1 MRRISP
7 NAWRLLIISAAL
19 QIVIFPLLNL
29 YVFSWIAVAPLLVA
43 ILQARSPETLQLDRQ
58 ERLLPA
64 TPWQGFLLGY
74 VCGILWFAGT
84 CYWIFDTMHRYG
96 GLPVPTAVLALILF
110 CMYVGLYHGLFGL
123 LLALVAGWNSDRL
136 STPLRPEAAKLGGL
150 KSIQTAASIRRALAS
165 APFLWVAVELARTR
179 ITAFPW
185 ELLGYSQTANFSLT
199 RITTIVGVY
208 GLSFEILL
216 VNSVFAAAFLA
227 LKERRKWLLG
237 AACGAAA
244 ILQAG
249 QLLAPPLVASDHTAL
264 LVQPNIPI
272 QEGSMWTKEYFQAT
286 LQDLTAVSLHPP
298 GDRIAGDKS
307 TLDKSGRHFD
317 LIVWPESP
325 SPFYTSDILFRD
337 AVSSLARQAQTWV
350 VAGSIGITPAMHS
363 DGAGSQI
370 FNSAA
375 LVSPAGEWVGRYDKM
390 HLVPFGEYLP
400 FPQLFAFA
408 GGLTKEVG
416 EFQRG
421 VSRTPLDAGGQK
433 LGLFICYESIFPD
446 EVREGPLQGSDVLVN
461 ISNDGWYGDSGAW
474 KQHLQQTQMRAIE
487 NDRWLLSAT
496 NTGMTASIDPYGRI
510 VAATPRKVRTA
521 LAAPYALVS
530 GTTFY
535 TRHGDWFAYLC
546 AIISAGAI
554 VARFLSRASSEQKR

>member
-1 MRRISP
+1 VTKIHRS
-7 NAWRLLIISAAL
+7 AWGLTLISAAL
-19 QIVIFPLLNL
+19 QVVIFPLPNL
-29 YVFSWIAVAPLLVA
+29 YCFSWIAVAPLIVA
-43 ILQARSPETLQLDRQ
+43 ILRCRAPETLQLDGQ
-58 ERLLPA
+58 ARLLPA

-74 VCGILWFAGT
+74 LCGVLWFAGT

-96 GLPVPTAVLALILF
+96 GLPIPAAVLAQILF
-110 CMYVGLYHGLFGL
+110 CMYVGLYHGMFGL
-123 LLALVAGWNSDRL
+123 LLALVAGAGSKTG
-136 STPLRPEAAKLGGL
+136 SK
-150 KSIQTAASIRRALAS
+150 ASIRRALVA

-185 ELLGYSQTANFSLT
+185 ELLGYSETGNFALT
-199 RITTIVGVY
+199 RIATLVGVY

-227 LKERRKWLLG
+227 AKQQRKRLLL
-237 AACGAAA
+237 AACVAAV
-244 ILQAG
+244 ILQGG
-249 QLLAPPLVASDHTAL
+249 QLLSPPPTAADQTAL

-272 QEGSMWTKEYFQAT
+272 LEGARWTKEYFQGT
-286 LQDLTAVSLHPP
+286 LRDLTAVSLHST
-298 GDRIAGDKS
+298 GEKS
-307 TLDKSGRHFD
+307 AAEQQSQHRD
-317 LIVWPESP
+317 LTVWPESP
-325 SPFYTSDILFRD
+325 SPFYTNDPMFRQ
-337 AVSSLARQAQTWV
+337 AVSDLARQSGTWV
-350 VAGSIGITPAMHS
+350 VAGSIGVLPAMES
-363 DGAGSQI
+363 GGEKSQI

-375 LVSPAGEWVGRYDKM
+375 LVSPQGEWVGRYDKV

-421 VSRTPLDAGGQK
+421 TSHRPLDAGGQR
-433 LGLFICYESIFPD
+433 LAIFICYESIFPD
-446 EVREGPLQGSDVLVN
+446 EVREGPLNGAQVLVN

-474 KQHLQQTQMRAIE
+474 KQHLQQTEMRAIE

-496 NTGMTASIDPYGRI
+496 NTGMTASIDPLGRI
-510 VAATPRKVRTA
+510 VAATPRKIRTT
-521 LAAPYALVS
+521 LAAPYALRS

-546 AIISAGAI
+546 AIISAGALL
-554 VARFLSRASSEQKR
+554 VRFVFQSRQQ